1 MAKRTQ
7 LPKGT
12 GRGRTKQAAAP
23 VARSI
28 NSRILLLIVIGV
40 VVLVAA
46 GIVLLQIQSLSRS
59 PEVAGSV
66 GEWTTWGPASAPVQI
81 IEYSNFGCGYCRN
94 FALGPGKQIRDE
106 YEGTGKVH
114 FEFKQFRLGDQSTTD
129 AANASECAA
138 DQGRFWDYHD
148 LLFSQQ
154 GVSADPFTRSALKQ
168 YAAQL
173 GLDTARFNRCVDDSQ
188 HLEKV
193 YRDTQEGQKQ
203 GVTGTPAFFINGEKV
218 PGYISY
224 DALKGKIEAASQGT
238 P

>member
-7 LPKGT
+7 LPKGAGS
-12 GRGRTKQAAAP
+12 GRPKQAAASAVRP
-23 VARSI
+23 TD
-28 NSRILLLIVIGV
+28 SRILLLIVIGA

-46 GIVLLQIQSLSRS
+46 GIVWLQVQSLRRP
-59 PEVAGSV
+59 PEAAGSV
-66 GEWTTWGPASAPVQI
+66 GERTTWGPTSAPVQI

-154 GVSADPFTRSALKQ
+154 GVSSDPFSKSALKG

-173 GLDTARFNRCVDDSQ
+173 GLDAARFNSCVDNGQ

-193 YRDTQEGQKQ
+193 YRDTQEGQNL
-203 GVTGTPAFFINGEKV
+203 GITGTPTFFINGEKV

-224 DALKGKIEAASQGT
+224 DALKAKIEAVIQ
-238 P
+238 